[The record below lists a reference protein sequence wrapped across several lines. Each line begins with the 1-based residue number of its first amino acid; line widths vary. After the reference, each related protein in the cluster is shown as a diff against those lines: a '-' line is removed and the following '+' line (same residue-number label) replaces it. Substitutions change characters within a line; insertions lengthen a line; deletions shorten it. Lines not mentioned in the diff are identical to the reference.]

1 MRFRRHLSHSLLLL
15 LTMATWAA
23 LSWGQSGS
31 TGALTGTVSDPT
43 GAVIPGVTVT
53 ATNSGTN
60 QARSAVTAD
69 DGVYRIPLLDPGIY
83 RVSFSLPGFKTCAPR
98 MIAIDGLATSWG
110 TTGIGIVRGPGQAN
124 TDISVTK
131 MTRIGERQSVQ
142 FRAEFFNAFN
152 HAQFAMPS
160 TIGSTSLRVDNP
172 NFGLITATSVNP
184 RIVQL
189 ALRYQF

>member
-1 MRFRRHLSHSLLLL
+1 
-15 LTMATWAA
+15 
-23 LSWGQSGS
+23 
-31 TGALTGTVSDPT
+31 
-43 GAVIPGVTVT
+43 
-53 ATNSGTN
+53 
-60 QARSAVTAD
+60 
-69 DGVYRIPLLDPGIY
+69 
-83 RVSFSLPGFKTCAPR
+83 
-98 MIAIDGLATSWG
+98 
-110 TTGIGIVRGPGQAN
+110 
-124 TDISVTK
+124 